1 LAKAAGEGHVPAVG
15 GTRLVPPPD
24 AVARDYLLLGL
35 RLDQHIPGLVDG
47 YFGPAE
53 LKAEVDMEQLRSP
66 ARLRDDAAALRDRL
80 PSAVSEPD
88 RRAWLEAQ
96 LVALETQA
104 AALAG
109 DRLPY
114 LDHVARC
121 FAYAPPRYP
130 DDVFEAA
137 AARIAALLPGDAA
150 LADRAR
156 FGRLLH
162 EQLTPASVTAP
173 G

>member
-80 PSAVSEPD
+80 PSAVTEPD

-96 LVALETQA
+96 LVRPSRA
-104 AALAG
+104 
-109 DRLPY
+109 
-114 LDHVARC
+114 
-121 FAYAPPRYP
+121 
-130 DDVFEAA
+130 
-137 AARIAALLPGDAA
+137 
-150 LADRAR
+150 ADRVGSCRGAR
-156 FGRLLH
+156 GCRADRGARRATCRVGRD
-162 EQLTPASVTAP
+162 P
-173 G
+173 GQRGHRPSR